1 MATAAVCGPS
11 TALVCSS
18 RPGSERFSVSQSLSS
33 RLAIPCA
40 GLRRDLRLT
49 GRSSQERCRGSVGI
63 KSRRRVVGIRAG
75 LPVISSV
82 PVVGP
87 LANAIFNPVLLF
99 IVYAAGAFRFYSGF
113 QKTTYADS
121 SATKISMTALWP
133 VLFVASKAYRDNFK
147 KAIS

>member
-1 MATAAVCGPS
+1 MSGAMATAAVCCPS
-11 TALVCSS
+11 TVTASVTQPSS
-18 RPGSERFSVSQSLSS
+18 A
-33 RLAIPCA
+33 RLALPCA
-40 GLRRDLRLT
+40 GLRLQRRI
-49 GRSSQERCRGSVGI
+49 SQRRCAVDTRNH
-63 KSRRRVVGIRAG
+63 RRVGGIRAG

-113 QKTTYADS
+113 RKTTYADAPAS
-121 SATKISMTALWP
+121 KISMTALWP
-133 VLFVASKAYRDNFK
+133 VLFLASKAYRDNFK

>member
-1 MATAAVCGPS
+1 MGVAAVCCPS
-11 TALVCSS
+11 TVTTALSSCSY
-18 RPGSERFSVSQSLSS
+18 RPGCSVSQDLSLA
-33 RLAIPCA
+33 R
-40 GLRRDLRLT
+40 GLRRNLSLN
-49 GRSSQERCRGSVGI
+49 GKSSQQQGRVGI
-63 KSRRRVVGIRAG
+63 RCRRRVGRVISAG

-87 LANAIFNPVLLF
+87 LANAVFNPVLLF

-113 QKTTYADS
+113 RKTTYADS

-133 VLFVASKAYRDNFK
+133 VLFLTSAAYRSNFK